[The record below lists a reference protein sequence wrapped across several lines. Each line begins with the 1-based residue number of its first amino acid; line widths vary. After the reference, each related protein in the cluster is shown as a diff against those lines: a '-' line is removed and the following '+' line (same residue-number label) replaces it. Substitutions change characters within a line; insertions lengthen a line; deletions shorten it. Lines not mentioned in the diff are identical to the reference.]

1 MLLKH
6 TILLIEDDK
15 PIRRFV
21 KPVLES
27 NDFKVIEAVSGG
39 EGLALASSHKPDL
52 ILLDLGLP
60 DKDGLEVLRLLRT
73 WTQVPVIILT
83 ARGKDSEKVEGLDA
97 GADDY
102 LAKPFDIN
110 ELMARIRVS
119 LRHLLRMKNQSDE
132 TVFEVSKLKVDLA
145 ARIVTVKGK
154 EVHLTPNEYNLL
166 TILIRFAGKVVTQK
180 MITKE
185 LWGLTESEQANSL
198 RLYVHQLR
206 DKIEI
211 DPALPE
217 YILTEP
223 GVGYRLVCE

>member
-206 DKIEI
+206 DKIEK